1 MFKKWGV
8 LGPVHCAIPRCYT
21 RRAGGAAA
29 AQGCWQAHY
38 GRVVLGVRRRLGRLD
53 QSAVVR
59 LGQRCSVVGGHH
71 LARLHPSVSLAR
83 ATTGTPGHPNCIP
96 ARTTIGTPGHPKCVP
111 TRATTG
117 TPGHPKCIPSPGR
130 HRYAWAS
137 QVYPSIPSVSLAR
150 AAIGTPI
157 GTPGHPKCFPSPGHR
172 RYAWA
177 SQVYP

>member
-1 MFKKWGV
+1 MSRAKRGVNTIGCQDQNRAPTTWGV
-8 LGPVHCAIPRCYT
+8 RSKTGCSKNGVSWAPFIARFPDVTLTQSTIT

-29 AQGCWQAHY
+29 AQACWQAHY

-83 ATTGTPGHPNCIP
+83 ATTGTPGHPKCIP
-96 ARTTIGTPGHPKCVP
+96 ARTTIGTPGHPSVSLSLA
-111 TRATTG
+111 R
-117 TPGHPKCIPSPGR
+117 KCIPSPGR
-130 HRYAWAS
+130 HRYA
-137 QVYPSIPSVSLAR
+137 
-150 AAIGTPI
+150 
-157 GTPGHPKCFPSPGHR
+157 H

-177 SQVYP
+177 SEVFP